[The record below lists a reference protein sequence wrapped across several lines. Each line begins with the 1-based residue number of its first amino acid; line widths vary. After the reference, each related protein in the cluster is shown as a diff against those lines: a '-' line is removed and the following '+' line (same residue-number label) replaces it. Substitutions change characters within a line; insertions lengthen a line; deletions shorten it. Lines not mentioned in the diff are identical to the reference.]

1 MILCPSCQSI
11 KIVKNGKTYYGK
23 QNHKCKDCGR
33 QFVLNNRH
41 YIKQGQREM
50 IRKALNERISLLG
63 ICRVFSVSLP
73 WLLDFAESVWKA
85 VPMDIGLS
93 ESWLKKLRP
102 KKAQLIVLQLD
113 EAWSF
118 VDNKSQKR
126 WIWVAFDPVN
136 RLVVAFH
143 IGNRGKESAKAL
155 WRNIPAGYKH
165 KCFFATD
172 SWDPYKAVIPTKRHV
187 EGKAFTYIIEGF
199 WTGMRARVSRLVRKS
214 LAFSKVSRNHFLAIR
229 YYFYQFNLAS
239 LHRIQNQAVILTS

>member
-33 QFVLNNRH
+33 QFVLNNNH
-41 YIKQGQREM
+41 NIPEDQRKM
-50 IRKALNERISLLG
+50 IQKALNERISLLG
-63 ICRVFSVSLP
+63 ICRVFNVSLP
-73 WLLDFAESVWKA
+73 WLLNFAESVWNA
-85 VPMDIGLS
+85 VPINIGLS
-93 ESWLKKLRP
+93 DWWLKQLRP

-118 VDNKSQKR
+118 VGCKKQKR
-126 WIWVAFDPVN
+126 WIWVVFDPVN

-143 IGNRGKESAKAL
+143 IGNRGEESAKAL
-155 WRNIPAGYKH
+155 WRKVPAAYKGN
-165 KCFFATD
+165 CLFATD
-172 SWDPYKAVIPTKRHV
+172 YWDAYKSIVPAKNHL
-187 EGKAFTYIIEGF
+187 EGKEFTYIVEGF

-214 LAFSKVSRNHFLAIR
+214 VAFSKVDRNHFLAIR

-239 LHRIQNQAVILTS
+239 LGRLPNQAVILTS